1 MTSKDDII
9 MDFFAGSGT
18 TGHATLELNKE
29 DGGNRQFILIEQLDT
44 HMDVILKR
52 IKKVMELYSKDKNL
66 NNFDKSEYFVYCE
79 LMKFNEEAMEKI
91 QDAKNTEGLLKIWK
105 EMCEHYFLNYDIEIK
120 RFNDAQDEFKKLSL
134 EKQKK
139 LLCEMLNKN
148 QLYVNLSEIDDSQ
161 FKVSKE
167 DKELNKKF
175 YK

>member
-1 MTSKDDII
+1 M
-9 MDFFAGSGT
+9 G
-18 TGHATLELNKE
+18 
-29 DGGNRQFILIEQLDT
+29 RQYIGAEQLDYGKNDSIT
-44 HMDVILKR
+44 RLQNVIHGESSGISK
-52 IKKVMELYSKDKNL
+52 IKNWKGGGD
-66 NNFDKSEYFVYCE
+66 FVYCE